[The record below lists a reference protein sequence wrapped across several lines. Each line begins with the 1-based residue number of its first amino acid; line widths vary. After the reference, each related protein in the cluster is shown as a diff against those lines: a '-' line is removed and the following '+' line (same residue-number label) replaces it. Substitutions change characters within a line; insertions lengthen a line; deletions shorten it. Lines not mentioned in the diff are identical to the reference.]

1 MIDNIVFAFIPIKTN
16 EGLFDFF
23 KKKKPVRE
31 LPMIDTLY
39 EPVEVPYMV
48 EYEENHKTVPFTK
61 SESDYLMGLVKD
73 PSDVVYNSGHKFSAN
88 HYRVKINHKEF
99 GLATG
104 FIIRKYDD
112 EWFFVT
118 IYNSRITG
126 YEKYKYYK
134 CDTFDGVKQL
144 LDNSNN

>member
-1 MIDNIVFAFIPIKTN
+1 MKHLSTY

-23 KKKKPVRE
+23 KKKKPTESPKV
-31 LPMIDTLY
+31 DVLY
-39 EPVEVPYMV
+39 EPIEVPYMV
-48 EYEENHKTVPFTK
+48 EYEDNHKTIPFTK

-99 GLATG
+99 
-104 FIIRKYDD
+104 IIRKYDD

-118 IYNSRITG
+118 IHYSKIKDINWRD
-126 YEKYKYYK
+126 KYKYYK

-144 LDNSNN
+144 LYES

>member
-1 MIDNIVFAFIPIKTN
+1 MKHIKTY

-23 KKKKPVRE
+23 RKKPIE
-31 LPMIDTLY
+31 SPLPKVDVLY
-39 EPVEVPYMV
+39 EPIEASYMV
-48 EYEENHKTVPFTK
+48 EYEDNHQTMPFTK
-61 SESDYLMGLVKD
+61 SESDYIMGLAKSS
-73 PSDVVYNSGHKFSAN
+73 SDVVYNSGDGFSAN
-88 HYRVKINHKEF
+88 HYRLKIGKYHPRFYSVLE
-99 GLATG
+99 

-118 IYNSRITG
+118 IYDPRIKG

>member
-1 MIDNIVFAFIPIKTN
+1 MRHIKTY

-23 KKKKPVRE
+23 RKKKPIE
-31 LPMIDTLY
+31 SPPMIDTLY
-39 EPVEVPYMV
+39 DPMEVPYMV
-48 EYEENHKTVPFTK
+48 EYEKNHKTVPFTK
-61 SESDYLMGLVKD
+61 SESDYLMGLVKNNI
-73 PSDVVYNSGHKFSAN
+73 DVIYNSGPEYSVD
-88 HYRVKINHKEF
+88 HYRLKIKS
-99 GLATG
+99 LL

-144 LDNSNN
+144 ITNKS

>member
-1 MIDNIVFAFIPIKTN
+1 MKYIKTY

-39 EPVEVPYMV
+39 EPMEVPYMV

-99 GLATG
+99 
-104 FIIRKYDD
+104 IIRKYDD

-118 IYNSRITG
+118 IHYSKIKDINWRD
-126 YEKYKYYK
+126 KYKYYK

-144 LDNSNN
+144 ITNKS

>member
-1 MIDNIVFAFIPIKTN
+1 MKHLKTY

-23 KKKKPVRE
+23 RKKPIE
-31 LPMIDTLY
+31 SPLPKVDILY
-39 EPVEVPYMV
+39 EPIEVPYMV
-48 EYEENHKTVPFTK
+48 EYEDNHQTIPFTK
-61 SESDYLMGLVKD
+61 SESDYIMGLAKS
-73 PSDVVYNSGHKFSAN
+73 PSDVIYNSGDGFSAN
-88 HYRVKINHKEF
+88 HYRLKIGKYHPRF
-99 GLATG
+99 YSYLD

-118 IYNSRITG
+118 IHYSKIKDINWRD
-126 YEKYKYYK
+126 KYKHYK

>member
-1 MIDNIVFAFIPIKTN
+1 VKYIKTY

-39 EPVEVPYMV
+39 EPMEVPYMV

-99 GLATG
+99 
-104 FIIRKYDD
+104 IIRKYDD

-118 IYNSRITG
+118 IHYSKIKDINWRD
-126 YEKYKYYK
+126 KYKYYK

-144 LDNSNN
+144 ITNKS

>member
-1 MIDNIVFAFIPIKTN
+1 VKYIKTY

-23 KKKKPVRE
+23 RKKKPIETPPVD
-31 LPMIDTLY
+31 ILY
-39 EPVEVPYMV
+39 EPIEASYMV
-48 EYEENHKTVPFTK
+48 EYEEGHQTIPFTK
-61 SESDYLMGLVKD
+61 SESDYIKGLVKD

-99 GLATG
+99 
-104 FIIRKYDD
+104 IIRKYDD

-118 IYNSRITG
+118 IHYSKIKDINWRD
-126 YEKYKYYK
+126 KYKYYK

-144 LDNSNN
+144 ITNKS

>member
-1 MIDNIVFAFIPIKTN
+1 MKHLKTF

-23 KKKKPVRE
+23 RKKPIE
-31 LPMIDTLY
+31 SPPMAEISPMIDTLY
-39 EPVEVPYMV
+39 EPMEVPYMV

-61 SESDYLMGLVKD
+61 SESDYIKGLVKY
-73 PSDVVYNSGHKFSAN
+73 PSDVVYNKIGQLPNFSVD
-88 HYRVKINHKEF
+88 HYRVKINHKE
-99 GLATG
+99 

-118 IYNSRITG
+118 IHYSKIKDINWRD
-126 YEKYKYYK
+126 KYKYYK

-144 LDNSNN
+144 ITNKS

>member
-1 MIDNIVFAFIPIKTN
+1 MKHIKTY

-23 KKKKPVRE
+23 RKKPIE
-31 LPMIDTLY
+31 SPPMIDTLY
-39 EPVEVPYMV
+39 DPMEVPYMV

-61 SESDYLMGLVKD
+61 SESDYLMGLVKY

-99 GLATG
+99 
-104 FIIRKYDD
+104 IIRKYDD

-118 IYNSRITG
+118 IHYSKIKDINWRD
-126 YEKYKYYK
+126 EYKYYK

>member
-1 MIDNIVFAFIPIKTN
+1 VKYIKTY

-23 KKKKPVRE
+23 RKKKPIETPPVD
-31 LPMIDTLY
+31 ILY
-39 EPVEVPYMV
+39 EPIEASYMV

-73 PSDVVYNSGHKFSAN
+73 PSDWRLVYNTYFFL
-88 HYRVKINHKEF
+88 YRVKINHKE
-99 GLATG
+99 

-118 IYNSRITG
+118 IHYSKIKDINWRD
-126 YEKYKYYK
+126 KYKYYK

-144 LDNSNN
+144 ITNKS